1 VGQRY
6 VLFLYP
12 SPTSDAELHPE
23 LLQLRRD
30 AWPIDGQDVVQTVA
44 GPMPLAQLI
53 EAIDRTVP

>member
-1 VGQRY
+1 
-6 VLFLYP
+6 
-12 SPTSDAELHPE
+12 
-23 LLQLRRD
+23 LRRD